1 MEITAW
7 IFARE
12 GSRGVV
18 GKNIKPFHG
27 KPLIAWS
34 IEQAITV
41 SRVSRVCVSTDSKEI
56 ATISEKFGAH
66 VPFLR
71 PKHLATDNSPE
82 LLSWRHALSY
92 MKEQDGKFPDIFLS
106 MPTTAPLRRIEDVEL
121 CIEKFNVGD
130 ADAVVTVTSS
140 HRNPYFNMVK
150 VDEYGQ
156 AEIVNAQKT
165 NIARRQDA
173 PDVFDIA
180 TVAYVASPKFVMT
193 TDQLFD
199 GKVKV
204 VQIPVESAIDI
215 DTPLD
220 FELAE
225 YLFRKKRLD
234 L

>member
-121 CIEKFNVGD
+121 CIEKFDVGD

>member
-1 MEITAW
+1 
-7 IFARE
+7 
-12 GSRGVV
+12 
-18 GKNIKPFHG
+18 
-27 KPLIAWS
+27 
-34 IEQAITV
+34 
-41 SRVSRVCVSTDSKEI
+41 
-56 ATISEKFGAH
+56 
-66 VPFLR
+66 
-71 PKHLATDNSPE
+71 
-82 LLSWRHALSY
+82 
-92 MKEQDGKFPDIFLS
+92 
-106 MPTTAPLRRIEDVEL
+106 
-121 CIEKFNVGD
+121 
-130 ADAVVTVTSS
+130 
-140 HRNPYFNMVK
+140 MVK

>member
-121 CIEKFNVGD
+121 CIEKFNAGD

-225 YLFRKKRLD
+225 YLFRKRD
-234 L
+234 

>member
-7 IFARE
+7 IFAR
-12 GSRGVV
+12 GDSRGVV

-34 IEQAITV
+34 IEQALT
-41 SRVSRVCVSTDSKEI
+41 VSRVCVSTDSKEI

-140 HRNPYFNMVK
+140 NRNPYFNMVK

>member
-1 MEITAW
+1 VEITAW

-225 YLFRKKRLD
+225 YLFRKRD
-234 L
+234 

>member
-225 YLFRKKRLD
+225 YLFRKRD
-234 L
+234 

>member
-12 GSRGVV
+12 GSKGVV
-18 GKNIKPFHG
+18 GKNVKPLYG

-34 IEQAITV
+34 IEQALMV
-41 SRVSRVCVSTDSKEI
+41 SQVSRVCVSTDSMEI
-56 ATISEKFGAH
+56 ATVSEKFGAH

-106 MPTTAPLRRIEDVEL
+106 IPATSPLRRIKDVEE
-121 CIEKFNVGD
+121 CIEKFNEGD
-130 ADAVVTVTSS
+130 ADAVVTVSSS
-140 HRNPYFNMVK
+140 HRNPYFNMVE

-156 AEIVNAQKT
+156 AKIVNAQKT
-165 NIARRQDA
+165 NIARRQDS

-180 TVAYVASPKFVMT
+180 TVAYVADPKFVMT

-225 YLFRKKRLD
+225 YLFKKQRLD